1 MTRRGIVQQMGG
13 VIAVRS
19 LQGKGTEVEICLPV
33 EEPDHSHGIPSP
45 ENGVGK
51 PLVPNATIQALREL
65 ATKTTIA
72 LQRPPNLPRDPLNG
86 QNMILDRVEGY
97 ISNWYGLS
105 VVAFT
110 DWSNIPTAD
119 AVVALEAYEPSIPSA
134 LPRSA
139 NRSMP
144 LLLLNANIMS
154 KGRRQYPAEIAV
166 GHVSRP
172 VGPFSLARHLL
183 SVIQTRTIKLISDP
197 LQSIPLFGNTSGN
210 RLLGEKLKDLSL
222 ISDPRQP
229 VAQEPESEL
238 VTTLS
243 LVDVRSTDAILSSKD
258 ANKHAKSKSGL
269 HILAVDDNEINLQLL
284 RRFLSKR
291 KHDLIDL
298 ARDGFEAVA
307 AVEKA
312 TDPYDVIFMDIS
324 MPGMDGFQATRKIRQ
339 YESERTSYEKDNK
352 SGPNQGFRR
361 DSRSYIVA
369 LTGLGA
375 SRDRE
380 EATKCGFDDYLTKP
394 IPFQKVGKLLEEL
407 SSKEIP

>member
-1 MTRRGIVQQMGG
+1 MIRWAIVQQMGG

-19 LQGKGTEVEICLPV
+19 LQGKGTEVDICLPV
-33 EEPDHSHGIPSP
+33 EEPDHSHGNQTP
-45 ENGVGK
+45 ENSVGK
-51 PLVPNATIQALREL
+51 PLVPDATIQALREV
-65 ATKTTIA
+65 ASTTTIA

-86 QNMILDRVEGY
+86 KNMILDRVEGY
-97 ISNWYGLS
+97 LSNWYGLT
-105 VVAFT
+105 VVTFD
-110 DWSNIPTAD
+110 DWSNVPTAD
-119 AVVALEAYEPSIPSA
+119 AVIALEAYEPTIPSA
-134 LPRSA
+134 LPRSG
-139 NRSMP
+139 NRFMP
-144 LLLLNANIMS
+144 LLLLNGNLMS
-154 KGRRQYPAEIAV
+154 KGRKQYPTEITV
-166 GHVSRP
+166 EHVSRP

-183 SVIQTRTIKLISDP
+183 SIIQTCTVKLVSDP
-197 LQSIPLFGNTSGN
+197 LQSVPLISNASKN
-210 RLLGEKLKDLSL
+210 QLLGERLKDLSS

-229 VAQEPESEL
+229 AAQEPESGL
-238 VTTLS
+238 VKTPS
-243 LVDVRSTDAILSSKD
+243 LVDVCSTDAIISSKD
-258 ANKHAKSKSGL
+258 ANKHSKSKSGL

-291 KHDLIDL
+291 KDDLIDL
-298 ARDGFEAVA
+298 ARDGLEAVA
-307 AVEKA
+307 AVETA
-312 TDPYDVIFMDIS
+312 IDPYEVIFMDIS

-339 YESERTSYEKDNK
+339 YENERTTHEKDNK
-352 SGPNQGFRR
+352 TGPDQGMRK